1 MLTINK
7 SIKKLKEV
15 PSAKMEVQEEVAGDA
30 AALEELV
37 AHYESIIDED
47 TGISDFIIEFHER
60 ILKQLRTLKKMKLQE
75 THNSTRK
82 SEVPFQSILEKVD
95 EVPMTEGEKVETQEI
110 GDPSDLVGEG
120 EEVETVEV
128 KMVQK
133 MPMPKRP
140 QGRRHVAP
148 PPMKK

>member
-1 MLTINK
+1 MG
-7 SIKKLKEV
+7 ED
-15 PSAKMEVQEEVAGDA
+15 EEV
-30 AALEELV
+30 ETVEV
-37 AHYESIIDED
+37 
-47 TGISDFIIEFHER
+47 
-60 ILKQLRTLKKMKLQE
+60 KMVQKMPMPKRPQGRR
-75 THNSTRK
+75 H

-128 KMVQK
+128 KMGQK
-133 MPMPKRP
+133 MPMPKKP